1 MTGLAMERSGE
12 MEIFV
17 RVVREGGFSAAAR
30 NLGLTPSAVSKVVAR
45 LETRLGTRLL
55 LRSTRVVRLTE
66 EGEAYF
72 EASQRVLKALNEAE
86 HTATAEGV
94 AKLVA
99 ELPAVDILVNNLG
112 VYESKAFA
120 EISDADW
127 FRFFETNVMSGV
139 RLSRAYFPGMIA
151 RNWGRILFVSS
162 ESGLSPAPDMIH
174 YGVTKTA
181 QLALTRGLATATKGT
196 GVTVNA
202 VLPGPTRSEGIID
215 FLKSVSSH
223 PEAPA
228 AEIEAEFFEKHRPA
242 SLLQRMIEP
251 EEVAHLVAYL
261 ASPLSSATNGDA
273 VRVEGGLLTTIG

>member
-1 MTGLAMERSGE
+1 MNLQLNDKTALVTGSTAGIGLEIARSLAKEGAQ
-12 MEIFV
+12 
-17 RVVREGGFSAAAR
+17 VVIAGRNGKKLAAAAKDLKPAGAIR
-30 NLGLTPSAVSKVVAR
+30 AVVAD
-45 LETRLGTRLL
+45 
-55 LRSTRVVRLTE
+55 V
-66 EGEAYF
+66 
-72 EASQRVLKALNEAE
+72 
-86 HTATAEGV
+86 ATAEGV